1 MTDRAL
7 SQAEAAQQRLAKA
20 LPQAADCFH
29 PLYIEGFKEG
39 HAKGRARG
47 KSATLRE
54 VAALADAVL
63 AAPVPPAVVVAY
75 AVGNL
80 QVERCLRRVGPKQMA
95 AFWAVRRD
103 GFALNKQ
110 GEWEYEPMPS
120 SRTDE
125 FLERCRFADV
135 NDAIS
140 AAVVKHEEEAQ

>member
-1 MTDRAL
+1 MTDREL
-7 SQAEAAQQRLAKA
+7 S
-20 LPQAADCFH
+20 AADRFH
-29 PLYIEGFKEG
+29 PLYMEGFKAG

-63 AAPVPPAVVVAY
+63 AAPAPPAVVVAY
-75 AVGNL
+75 AVGDL
-80 QVERCLRRVGPKQMA
+80 HVERALRRESPTHMVA
-95 AFWAVRRD
+95 YWAVRRD

-110 GEWEYEPMPS
+110 GEWGYEPMPS

-135 NDAIS
+135 NDAIA